1 MTKLQVIVVGEVT
14 TTPVPQMSGYPAL
27 ESRTDAPGWKLV
39 PVMVAANVYPRT
51 PFGGFMEVTMGAGSG
66 GWAIL
71 RAPAVP
77 L

>member
-1 MTKLQVIVVGEVT
+1 MTKVQVIVVWEVT
-14 TTPVPQMSGYPAL
+14 RTPVPQMSGYPAP

-39 PVMVAANVYPRT
+39 PVMVAAIVYPRT
-51 PFGGFMEVTMGAGSG
+51 PFGGLMAVTAGAGSG
-66 GWAIL
+66 GWATL